1 MLKYR
6 RISQRCFQEAL
17 FILFL
22 ISILGQKSMA
32 QSLTWKRDVQLNKGE
47 KLAAIDKFGSI
58 YTFRNSVLTKRDS
71 IREYVYQNTDLGP
84 PSSIDVQN
92 PLKPLLY
99 YRDYN
104 IAIQLDNLFNEKEL
118 INLQNTD
125 ANLVSASVFN
135 ASQNCLWLCN
145 ETDQK
150 IYRYEIKSRK
160 LIPLT
165 QSLRFNLKWFAADLN
180 YFYFLDNDSYIWR
193 VNFFGNLVSDFQ
205 IKEFDQ
211 LLLLDDVG
219 WIYSLNNSIFCYNQK
234 NKQIKKLDLP
244 INNFQSFA
252 VKGQFLAIFT
262 NNEIKVYYL
271 NIP

>member
-1 MLKYR
+1 MLKYN
-6 RISQRCFQEAL
+6 RIVKKHI
-17 FILFL
+17 FITL
-22 ISILGQKSMA
+22 ILMILLNLLAPIASA
-32 QSLTWKRDVQLNKGE
+32 QSVSWKRDVLLNKGE

-104 IAIQLDNLFNEKEL
+104 TVIQLDNLFNEKEL

-150 IYRYEIKSRK
+150 IYRYEINSRK

-165 QSLRFNLKWFAADLN
+165 QSLRFSLKWFAADLN

-211 LLLLDDVG
+211 LLLLDDIG
-219 WIYSLNNSIFCYNQK
+219 WIYSLNNSVFCYNQK

-262 NNEIKVYYL
+262 DNEIKVYYL